1 MRWYE
6 QLDEKLRDY
15 LPDLTVLAEEP
26 LAKHTSFRIGG
37 PARRMAFPQNAEQL
51 VLLLNFAD
59 QCGARPFLLGNGTNV
74 LFPDGEVDR
83 LIVNTRDMAGICLSD
98 AGRVRADA
106 GATLARVASFACQ
119 QGLAGLEFAHGI
131 PGSVGGGVC
140 MNAGAYGGEMAQ
152 VIDSVTVLFPDEGI
166 KTLSCADMAFGYRHS
181 LLMEHPG
188 AVVLHAEFALEKDD
202 SAAIRSRMDD
212 LMSRRRAS
220 QPLEY
225 PSAGS
230 TFKRPEGHFAGPSDR
245 GSGLQRHDRRRRA
258 GVGKTRG
265 LRHQRGR
272 RHLRR
277 CAGADGGGTA
287 AGEGALRRDAGAGSA
302 RGGLTEDTMELLIIT
317 GMSGSGKSRAASILE
332 DIGYYIVDN
341 LPAEM
346 MVKFADFC
354 ISSHGHYDRVA
365 LVYDVRAGEPFDL
378 LIATLERLK
387 RTNVDCRLL
396 FLDADTASI
405 INRYKETRRRP
416 SSVGGGAR
424 HRAGGNVGAA
434 DAPAGAG
441 SRGLRGGYLLL
452 LGGEASQRAAGSVWP
467 GAGSSGAS
475 RGRDELRLQARPA
488 AGVRSGV

>member
-15 LPDLTVLAEEP
+15 LPDLTVQAEEP

-83 LIVNTRDMAGICLSD
+83 LIVNTRDMAGVCLSD

-106 GATLARVASFACQ
+106 GATLARVANFACQ

-181 LLMEHPG
+181 LLMEYPG

-212 LMSRRRAS
+212 LIFQEFKGTGNMELVLNRRIAEQYIFPAVDILKSGTRREELIMPEAWLYKMNLIRRALAGHK
-220 QPLEY
+220 PVEAMERFLFFLNKY
-225 PSAGS
+225 PSN
-230 TFKRPEGHFAGPSDR
+230 T
-245 GSGLQRHDRRRRA
+245 Q
-258 GVGKTRG
+258 
-265 LRHQRGR
+265 
-272 RHLRR
+272 
-277 CAGADGGGTA
+277 
-287 AGEGALRRDAGAGSA
+287 
-302 RGGLTEDTMELLIIT
+302 MLL
-317 GMSGSGKSRAASILE
+317 
-332 DIGYYIVDN
+332 
-341 LPAEM
+341 
-346 MVKFADFC
+346 
-354 ISSHGHYDRVA
+354 
-365 LVYDVRAGEPFDL
+365 DL
-378 LIATLERLK
+378 KQKA
-387 RTNVDCRLL
+387 
-396 FLDADTASI
+396 
-405 INRYKETRRRP
+405 
-416 SSVGGGAR
+416 
-424 HRAGGNVGAA
+424 
-434 DAPAGAG
+434 
-441 SRGLRGGYLLL
+441 
-452 LGGEASQRAAGSVWP
+452 
-467 GAGSSGAS
+467 
-475 RGRDELRLQARPA
+475 
-488 AGVRSGV
+488 